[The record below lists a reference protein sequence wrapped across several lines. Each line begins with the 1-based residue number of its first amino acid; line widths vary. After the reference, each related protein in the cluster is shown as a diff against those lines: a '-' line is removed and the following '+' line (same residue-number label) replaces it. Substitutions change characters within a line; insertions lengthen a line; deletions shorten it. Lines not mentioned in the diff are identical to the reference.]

1 MDLNT
6 EFEVSKYYYWAGK
19 DFAIVISKIIGS
31 KFDVTMHVD
40 MIDKKN
46 CLQYIYTLTS
56 KNNDVIILQLVPH
69 IHHVTLSY
77 YKVGKTLLTEK
88 ELGGMF
94 FTEIKEFFTMV
105 VKKYTRNDSKNIKSR
120 KRYGRKH
127 IMSINK
133 LFRTIEVIDTLKEH
147 NYIKFDKK

>member
-19 DFAIVISKIIGS
+19 DFATVISKIIGR
-31 KFDVTMHVD
+31 KFDVSMHVD
-40 MIDKKN
+40 MLDKNN

-56 KNNDVIILQLVPH
+56 KPGDVIILQIVPH
-69 IHHVTLSY
+69 IHSVTLSY
-77 YKVGKTLLTEK
+77 YKVDKILLTEK
-88 ELGGMF
+88 ELSGLL

-105 VKKYTRNDSKNIKSR
+105 IKKYVRNDSKNIKSR

-127 IMSINK
+127 ILSINK
-133 LFRTIEVIDTLKEH
+133 LFRTIEVINTLNDHK
-147 NYIKFDKK
+147 YVKFDKK